1 MQKLRELVSIH
12 AKIMG
17 RKHDIATV
25 LIALEDEVI
34 KTLLIDLNLCLSSSF
49 KYE

>member
-17 RKHDIATV
+17 RKHDIATINS

-34 KTLLIDLNLCLSSSF
+34 KTLLIDLNLCLSSS
-49 KYE
+49 